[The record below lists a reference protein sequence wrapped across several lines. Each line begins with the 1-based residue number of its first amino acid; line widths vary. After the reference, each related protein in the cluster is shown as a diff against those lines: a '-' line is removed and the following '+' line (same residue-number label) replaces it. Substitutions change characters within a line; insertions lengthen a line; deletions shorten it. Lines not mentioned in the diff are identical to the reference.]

1 MIISNYFIYVQCINS
16 SNIGGPYYR
25 KVMVFVS
32 GIAAVM
38 ALLTLLTVGKKN
50 LKDDIKGELIK
61 EQKRKRTGLQ
71 LAVS

>member
-50 LKDDIKGELIK
+50 LKDDVKGELIK
-61 EQKRKRTGLQ
+61 EQAQTHRFTASCK
-71 LAVS
+71 